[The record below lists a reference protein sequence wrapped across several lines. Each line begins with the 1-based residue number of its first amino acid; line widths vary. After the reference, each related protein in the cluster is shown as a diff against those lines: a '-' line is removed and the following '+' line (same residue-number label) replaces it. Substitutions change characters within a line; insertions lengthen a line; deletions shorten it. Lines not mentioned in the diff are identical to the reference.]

1 MARHPERDRMRKQAV
16 SITLEASDLAFIEQG
31 VQHRIFQS
39 RSHAMAWA
47 VRLLRQHVAQIMRQ
61 QEEARRLEEAGR
73 RTAPGNPAPPTRGP
87 NQPGDNFG
95 FPPR

>member
-1 MARHPERDRMRKQAV
+1 MRKQAV
-16 SITLEASDLAFIEQG
+16 SITLEAGDLAFIEQG
-31 VQHRIFQS
+31 IQHRIFQS

-61 QEEARRLEEAGR
+61 QQEEARRLEESAR
-73 RTAPGNPAPPTRGP
+73 RTSPGTPGPLPRGP
-87 NQPGDNFG
+87 NQSGDGFG